1 MKLLGNT
8 RNNLFSRPCI
18 YNLPSDK
25 LLIHMDFNI
34 EGADCCI
41 LHSRREDGDNQLQYT
56 EWLKKYEDAHLG
68 KYR

>member
-1 MKLLGNT
+1 
-8 RNNLFSRPCI
+8 
-18 YNLPSDK
+18 
-25 LLIHMDFNI
+25 MDFNI